1 MKTLLKIEGMT
12 CQMCVKHVTNGLQNV
27 SGVQSVEVDL
37 ARGAAQVEHD
47 AVDTRQL
54 IEAVEE
60 EGYQA
65 QVAAS

>member
-12 CQMCVKHVTNGLQNV
+12 CEMCVKHVTNGLQSV
-27 SGVQSVEVDL
+27 SGVQSVAVDL
-37 ARGAAQVEHD
+37 ARGAAQVEHNE
-47 AVDTRQL
+47 VDTQQL
-54 IEAVEE
+54 IEAVVE